1 MFSRPALVR
10 QSTTYTILPLRYVL
24 DPRSA
29 FYPGLETHRV
39 GHQAGLCIRR
49 VQLQGFPPTV
59 SATLSHG
66 IFRHAESETTAPMP
80 AFANEYGLLQV
91 FR

>member
-1 MFSRPALVR
+1 
-10 QSTTYTILPLRYVL
+10 
-24 DPRSA
+24 
-29 FYPGLETHRV
+29 
-39 GHQAGLCIRR
+39 
-49 VQLQGFPPTV
+49 VQLQGFPSTV

-66 IFRHAESETTAPMP
+66 IFRHVESETTAPMP